1 MDALN
6 EKTEGRTLK
15 TDCCMLTEETRTKI
29 EAELRRFPQRRT
41 ALLPSLKLAQ
51 EQIGWLPPDAIAEV
65 ADVVGVSHA
74 SANELATFY
83 SMLRTVPGGSAR
95 VEVCV
100 QLPCALRGA
109 ERLLADLAAGLGV
122 QPGEISA
129 DGRVELIRT
138 SECFGSCHRAPMC
151 RINDVYH
158 EHLSPDATRSLIA
171 ELRGR
176 ASAEGV
182 PRPGNAREEAVRESP
197 LRHAP

>member
-1 MDALN
+1 MI
-6 EKTEGRTLK
+6 
-15 TDCCMLTEETRTKI
+15 LTGETRDKI
-29 EAELRRFPQRRT
+29 EAELRRFPRRRT
-41 ALLPSLKLAQ
+41 ALLPSLTHAQ
-51 EQIGWLPPDAIAEV
+51 EQIGWLPPQAIGEV

-83 SMLRTVPGGSAR
+83 SMLLTVPRGNQR

-122 QPGEISA
+122 RPGEISA

-151 RINDVYH
+151 RVNDEYH
-158 EHLSPDATRSLIA
+158 ENLTPEATRSLIA
-171 ELRGR
+171 ELRDG
-176 ASAEGV
+176 AATDGAT
-182 PRPGNAREEAVRESP
+182 RPGNAREEAVREPP
-197 LRHAP
+197 LRNAP